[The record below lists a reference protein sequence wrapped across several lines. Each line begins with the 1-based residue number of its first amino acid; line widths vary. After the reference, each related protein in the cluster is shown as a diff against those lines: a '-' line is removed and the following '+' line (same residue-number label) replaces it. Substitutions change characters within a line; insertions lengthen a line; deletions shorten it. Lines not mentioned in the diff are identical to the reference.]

1 MIKLGSDQFLRIQS
15 RIFFVFSL
23 RVLLIVLQIS
33 YCLSFFRFRVTCH
46 EKFEKNWEKLFH
58 SVRVRRE
65 KLEKHRESWET
76 QNVIKIR
83 RKDEVP
89 TYRKHRKERIWIPFS
104 DWLMILTKLK
114 FKISLLSITDHFI
127 IVNYGV
133 IEPSE
138 HDGQCI
144 FYEFS
149 WFLTKY
155 VILRYENLRKL
166 KLNVLKCKNWN
177 LKTNL
182 KKNLKK

>member
-1 MIKLGSDQFLRIQS
+1 
-15 RIFFVFSL
+15 
-23 RVLLIVLQIS
+23 
-33 YCLSFFRFRVTCH
+33 
-46 EKFEKNWEKLFH
+46 
-58 SVRVRRE
+58 
-65 KLEKHRESWET
+65 
-76 QNVIKIR
+76 
-83 RKDEVP
+83 
-89 TYRKHRKERIWIPFS
+89 
-104 DWLMILTKLK
+104 MILTKLK